1 MKDRST
7 FRAGSDRERGGGVR
21 EHGSSAKKIVTAATA
36 LGPWGGPVSEAR
48 PVDAADA
55 SASQGATAVFAREAS
70 RRVGCC
76 ASPGGVRRRRNR
88 TVERG
93 SCGCRRRAASSRGD
107 DHDRRTASGPVQSS
121 GADDQTEACG
131 SFRHPG
137 REVGADHALC
147 TPRRSSSG
155 PGRLAAA
162 RAKHQTKA
170 VQKKRTHAAR
180 SRTVSP
186 PFKVNLA
193 PLHAIVAGAQ
203 RPLVPVSNGHD
214 RYLWLAGSSFAV
226 LALAGLSLLMLTMRI
241 ARPVG

>member
-1 MKDRST
+1 MKDRCT
-7 FRAGSDRERGGGVR
+7 VGAGNGHERGGGDR

-76 ASPGGVRRRRNR
+76 VSPGGERRRRDR

-107 DHDRRTASGPVQSS
+107 DHDGRTASGPVQPA
-121 GADDQTEACG
+121 GADHPTEACG

-137 REVGADHALC
+137 CEVGADHALC
-147 TPRRSSSG
+147 TARRSCSG
-155 PGRLAAA
+155 PGHPRAAAQDQAPDEGSSEKANALGRYTNRLAAVQDESRPASRDRHGGPASA
-162 RAKHQTKA
+162 RA
-170 VQKKRTHAAR
+170 R
-180 SRTVSP
+180 
-186 PFKVNLA
+186 
-193 PLHAIVAGAQ
+193 
-203 RPLVPVSNGHD
+203 
-214 RYLWLAGSSFAV
+214 
-226 LALAGLSLLMLTMRI
+226 
-241 ARPVG
+241 